1 MYSNPNQT
9 ERPFGI
15 WNPILSLGKQDTGN
29 ASSDSY
35 SRSGTYTS
43 NCCFSHFSSVPFF
56 LGFNAGEM
64 KFPCQ
69 SALWMRSQNILSAE
83 LYHHT
88 HTHTSKSKTQNTV
101 LVSSKDKID
110 IQCFVKK
117 NTITHPSL
125 VVFPKEI
132 QSASRTVHTIDLM
145 LVTFLHQ
152 TIQNRH
158 GIAQLRWLGRL
169 GQAKCVLERIVRRR
183 TFGTSDGQFFQN
195 LTVGLSKC
203 KFIVEFSFCLL
214 LSVLGRPHDAMLFPV
229 LTLIVFYY
237 ND

>member
-83 LYHHT
+83 
-88 HTHTSKSKTQNTV
+88 
-101 LVSSKDKID
+101 
-110 IQCFVKK
+110 
-117 NTITHPSL
+117 PSL

>member
-9 ERPFGI
+9 ERPFII

-83 LYHHT
+83 
-88 HTHTSKSKTQNTV
+88 
-101 LVSSKDKID
+101 
-110 IQCFVKK
+110 
-117 NTITHPSL
+117 PSL